1 MKSNIIN
8 VSLKDKS
15 NNFSYP
21 IFIDNGLLSNCE
33 KILKKYVLKRKV
45 ILIHDNYFSL
55 NNKNNNKQFISF
67 VETIK
72 KLTLSIN
79 LIGIPAGDKSK
90 NFSELGY
97 ILEKS
102 LSFEIDRS
110 SLIIA
115 FGGGVVGDIAGFA
128 ASILLRGIDFI
139 QIPTTLLSQV
149 DSSVGGKTGINSS
162 KSKNLIGSFH
172 QPIAVIADLDI
183 LKTLPKREFLAGL
196 VEVIKYGL
204 IYDVNFFNTIEN
216 NLKYILN
223 YDQLKLN
230 HVVSKSCEIK
240 SLIIKNDEKENGKRA
255 LLNLGHTFGHAIES
269 FGNYDGTIIHG
280 EAVSIG
286 ICLAFKL
293 SSKMGYCPQNETD
306 RVVDFFKKLTL
317 PTSLHDVQN
326 LSITTTEMLNKF
338 KYDKKNKNNQLTFIL
353 NKKIGKSFIKNN
365 MDEDILTK
373 FLNDEI

>member
-1 MKSNIIN
+1 MKPNIIK
-8 VSLKDKS
+8 VSLNDKF
-15 NNFSYP
+15 NDFSYP
-21 IFIDNGLLSNCE
+21 IFIGNGLLSNCE
-33 KILKKYVLKRKV
+33 EILKKFVLKRKV
-45 ILIHDNYFSL
+45 ILIHDNFFSL
-55 NNKNNNKQFISF
+55 KNNDNEQFISF

-72 KLTLSIN
+72 NLCETVN
-79 LIGIPAGDKSK
+79 LIGIPGGDKTK
-90 NFSELGY
+90 NFSQ
-97 ILEKS
+97 LEYVLEES
-102 LSFEIDRS
+102 LSFNIDRS

-115 FGGGVVGDIAGFA
+115 FGGGVIGDLAGFA
-128 ASILLRGIDFI
+128 ASILLRGIDFV
-139 QIPTTLLSQV
+139 QIPTTLLAQV

-172 QPIAVIADLDI
+172 QPIAVIADIDM

-204 IYDVNFFNTIEN
+204 IYDVEFFNSLEDN
-216 NLKYILN
+216 YKDILF

-230 HVVSKSCEIK
+230 EVISKSCEIK

-269 FGNYDGTIIHG
+269 FGKYDGTIIHG

-286 ICLAFKL
+286 ICLAFRL
-293 SSKMGYCPQNETD
+293 SSKMGYCPQVETD
-306 RVVDFFKKLTL
+306 RVVRFFKKLTL
-317 PTSLHDVQN
+317 PTSLQDLIN
-326 LSITTTEMLNKF
+326 LPITTSEMLKKF

-353 NKKIGKSFIKNN
+353 NEKIGKSFIKNN
-365 MDEDILTK
+365 MDENILIE

>member
-1 MKSNIIN
+1 MKPNIIN
-8 VSLKDKS
+8 VSLNNKL

-21 IFIDNGLLSNCE
+21 IFIGNELLYKCE
-33 KILKKYVLKRKV
+33 EILKPFVLRRKV
-45 ILIHDNYFSL
+45 ILIHDNFFSI
-55 NNKNNNKQFISF
+55 NEKNNEQFISF

-72 KLTLSIN
+72 KLSETLN
-79 LIGIPAGDKSK
+79 LISIPGGDKSK
-90 NFSELGY
+90 NVSQLEY
-97 ILEKS
+97 ILEEA
-102 LSFEIDRS
+102 LSFKIDRN

-115 FGGGVVGDIAGFA
+115 FGGGVIGDIAGFA
-128 ASILLRGIDFI
+128 ASILLRGIDFV

-162 KSKNLIGSFH
+162 KGKNLIGSFH
-172 QPIAVIADLDI
+172 QPIAVIADIDI

-204 IYDVNFFNTIEN
+204 IYDIKFFDSLEN
-216 NLKYILN
+216 NYKDILN

-230 HVVSKSCEIK
+230 KVISRSCEIK

-255 LLNLGHTFGHAIES
+255 ILNLGHTFGHAIES
-269 FGNYDGTIIHG
+269 FGKYDGTIIHG
-280 EAVSIG
+280 EAISIG

-293 SSKMGYCPQNETD
+293 STKLGYCNQFETK
-306 RVVDFFKKLTL
+306 RVVSFFKKLSL
-317 PTSLHDVQN
+317 PTSLQEVQN
-326 LSITTTEMLNKF
+326 LSITTLGMLKKF

-353 NKKIGKSFIKNN
+353 NEKIGKSFIKNN
-365 MDEDILTK
+365 MDEEILTE

>member
-1 MKSNIIN
+1 MKPNIIN
-8 VSLKDKS
+8 VSLNDKF

-21 IFIDNGLLSNCE
+21 IFIGNGLLSNCE
-33 KILKKYVLKRKV
+33 EILKKFVLKRKV
-45 ILIHDNYFSL
+45 ILIHDNFFSL
-55 NNKNNNKQFISF
+55 KNKDNEQFISF

-72 KLTLSIN
+72 KLTESVN
-79 LIGIPAGDKSK
+79 LIGIPGGDKSK
-90 NFSELGY
+90 NFSQLEY
-97 ILEKS
+97 ILEES
-102 LSFEIDRS
+102 LSFKIDRS

-115 FGGGVVGDIAGFA
+115 FGGGVIGDLAGFA
-128 ASILLRGIDFI
+128 ASILLRGIDFV
-139 QIPTTLLSQV
+139 QIPTTLLAQV

-172 QPIAVIADLDI
+172 QPIAVIADIDM

-204 IYDVNFFNTIEN
+204 IYDVEFFNSLEDN
-216 NLKYILN
+216 YKDILN

-230 HVVSKSCEIK
+230 EIISKSCEIK

-269 FGNYDGTIIHG
+269 FGKYDGTIIHG

-286 ICLAFKL
+286 ICLAFRL
-293 SSKMGYCPQNETD
+293 SSKMGYCPQVETD
-306 RVVDFFKKLTL
+306 RVIRFFKKLTL
-317 PTSLHDVQN
+317 PTSLQELIN
-326 LSITTTEMLNKF
+326 LPITTSEMLKKF

-353 NKKIGKSFIKNN
+353 NEKIGKSFIKNN
-365 MDEDILTK
+365 MDENILIE

>member
-1 MKSNIIN
+1 MKPNIIN
-8 VSLKDKS
+8 VSLNSKL

-21 IFIDNGLLSNCE
+21 IFIGNELLYKCE
-33 KILKKYVLKRKV
+33 EILKPFVLRRKV
-45 ILIHDNYFSL
+45 ILIHDNFFSI
-55 NNKNNNKQFISF
+55 NEKNNEQFISF

-72 KLTLSIN
+72 KLSETLN
-79 LIGIPAGDKSK
+79 LISIPGGDKSK
-90 NFSELGY
+90 NVSQLEY
-97 ILEKS
+97 ILEEA
-102 LSFEIDRS
+102 LSFKIDRN

-115 FGGGVVGDIAGFA
+115 FGGGVIGDIAGFA
-128 ASILLRGIDFI
+128 ASILLRGIDFV

-162 KSKNLIGSFH
+162 KGKNLIGSFH
-172 QPIAVIADLDI
+172 QPIAVIADIDI

-204 IYDVNFFNTIEN
+204 IYDIKFFDSLEN
-216 NLKYILN
+216 NYKDILN

-230 HVVSKSCEIK
+230 KVISRSCEIK

-255 LLNLGHTFGHAIES
+255 ILNLGHTFGHAIES
-269 FGNYDGTIIHG
+269 FGKYDGTIIHG
-280 EAVSIG
+280 EAISIG

-293 SSKMGYCPQNETD
+293 STKLGYCNQFETK
-306 RVVDFFKKLTL
+306 RVVSFFKKLSL
-317 PTSLHDVQN
+317 PTSLQEVQN
-326 LSITTTEMLNKF
+326 LSITTLGMLKKF

-353 NKKIGKSFIKNN
+353 NEKIGKSFIKNN
-365 MDEDILTK
+365 MDEEILTE